1 MIRLV
6 VDSTFDFSSEFISS
20 HNVDVVPLSVQFGA
34 QSYREKIDLTTEQFY
49 QKMAACS
56 ELPKTSQP
64 APQLW
69 LEVFEKAQETND
81 QLIVMTLSSGL
92 SGTYQSACMAA
103 NLCAGIDIEIIDT
116 KNVTIGAQIQAL
128 EVLRMIESGLSFEE
142 VVTKARENVS
152 KVRMIALINT
162 LENLIK
168 GGRLSKV
175 EGAVGSLIAIKPF
188 ISVDDEGKLVTLSK
202 SRGLR
207 KGIST
212 MVETMKNDDVDSSK
226 PMVCGYTYQD
236 ETLNQFLSACDDDRF
251 VPELISNIGAVVGTH
266 SGANACAAAYFV
278 K

>member
-6 VDSTFDFSSEFISS
+6 VDSTFDFSNEFISS
-20 HNVDVVPLSVQFGA
+20 HELDVVPLSVQFGT
-34 QSYREKIDLTTEQFY
+34 QSYKEKIDLTTEEFY
-49 QKMAACS
+49 QKMSAS
-56 ELPKTSQP
+56 SDLPKTSQP

-69 LEVFEKAQETND
+69 LEVFEKAVQTKD

-103 NLCAGIDIEIIDT
+103 ELCGDADIEIIDT
-116 KNVTIGAQIQAL
+116 KNVTIGSQVQAL
-128 EVLRMIESGLSFEE
+128 EVLRMIEQGLPYEE
-142 VVTKARENVS
+142 IVSRARENVS

-212 MVETMKNDDVDSSK
+212 MVDTMKDDDIDTSK
-226 PMVCGYTYQD
+226 PMVCGFTCIE
-236 ETLNQFLSACDDDRF
+236 ETMNQFLTACDDERY
-251 VPELISNIGAVVGTH
+251 VPELKTSIGAVVGTH
-266 SGANACAAAYFV
+266 SGANACAAAYFI

>member
-20 HNVDVVPLSVQFGA
+20 HNVDVVPLSVQFGV

-103 NLCAGIDIEIIDT
+103 NLCTGIDIEIIDT

-251 VPELISNIGAVVGTH
+251 VPELTSNIGAVVGTH

>member
-6 VDSTFDFSSEFISS
+6 VDSTFDFSNEFISS
-20 HNVDVVPLSVQFGA
+20 HELDVVPLSVQFGT
-34 QSYREKIDLTTEQFY
+34 QSYKEKIDLTTEEFY
-49 QKMAACS
+49 QKMSAS
-56 ELPKTSQP
+56 SDLPKTSQP

-69 LEVFEKAQETND
+69 LEVFEKAVETKD

-103 NLCAGIDIEIIDT
+103 ELCSDATIEIIDT
-116 KNVTIGAQIQAL
+116 KNVTLGSQIQAL
-128 EVLRMIESGLSFEE
+128 EVLRMIELGLPYEE
-142 VVTKARENVS
+142 IVSKARENVS
-152 KVRMIALINT
+152 KVRLFALINT

-188 ISVDDEGKLVTLSK
+188 ISVDEEGKLVTVSK

-212 MVETMKNDDVDSSK
+212 MVDTMKNDEIDASK
-226 PMVCGYTYQD
+226 PMVCGYTYVD
-236 ETLNQFLSACDDDRF
+236 ETMNQFLAACDDERF
-251 VPELISNIGAVVGTH
+251 VPGLKTSIGAVVGTH
-266 SGANACAAAYFV
+266 AGANAVGIAYFI

>member
-69 LEVFEKAQETND
+69 LELFEKAQETKD

-128 EVLRMIESGLSFEE
+128 EVLRMIESGLSFKE
-142 VVTKARENVS
+142 VVSKARENVS

-251 VPELISNIGAVVGTH
+251 VPELTSNIGAVVGTH

>member
-6 VDSTFDFSSEFISS
+6 VDSTFDFSNEFISS
-20 HNVDVVPLSVQFGA
+20 HNIDVVPLSVQFGT
-34 QSYREKIDLTTEQFY
+34 QSYKEKIDLTTEEFY
-49 QKMAACS
+49 QKMSASS

-69 LEVFEKAQETND
+69 LEVFEKAVESKD

-103 NLCAGIDIEIIDT
+103 ELCADADIEIIDT
-116 KNVTIGAQIQAL
+116 KNVTLGAQVQAL
-128 EVLRMIESGLSFEE
+128 EVLRMIDAGFSFEE
-142 VVTKARENVS
+142 VVSKARENVS
-152 KVRMIALINT
+152 KVRLIALINT

-175 EGAVGSLIAIKPF
+175 EGAVGALIAIKPF
-188 ISVDDEGKLVTLSK
+188 ISVDEEGKLVTLSK

-212 MVETMKNDDVDSSK
+212 MVETMKNDNLDVSK
-226 PMVCGYTYQD
+226 PMVTGYTYLD
-236 ETLNQFLSACDDDRF
+236 ETLNQFLSVCDDERF
-251 VPELISNIGAVVGTH
+251 NPEMNSNIGAVVGTH
-266 SGANACAAAYFV
+266 AGANACAAAYFV

>member
-6 VDSTFDFSSEFISS
+6 VDSTFDFSNEFISS
-20 HNVDVVPLSVQFGA
+20 HDIDVVPLSVQFGTC
-34 QSYREKIDLTTEQFY
+34 SYKEKIDLTTEEFY
-49 QKMAACS
+49 QKMAASS

-69 LEVFEKAQETND
+69 LAVFTKAVETKD

-103 NLCAGIDIEIIDT
+103 ELCSDAQIEIIDT
-116 KNVTIGAQIQAL
+116 KNVTLGAQVQAL
-128 EVLRMIESGLSFEE
+128 EVLRMIDEGLSFEE
-142 VVTKARENVS
+142 IVTKARE
-152 KVRMIALINT
+152 
-162 LENLIK
+162 

-188 ISVDDEGKLVTLSK
+188 ISVDEEGKLITLSK

-212 MVETMKNDDVDSSK
+212 MVDTMKNDDIDTSK
-226 PMVCGYTYQD
+226 PMVSGYTYTN
-236 ETLNQFLSACDDDRF
+236 ESLNQFMSACDDERF
-251 VPELISNIGAVVGTH
+251 IPEMTSNIGAVVGTH
-266 SGANACAAAYFV
+266 AGVNGCAAAYFV

>member
-69 LEVFEKAQETND
+69 LEVFEKAQETKD

-142 VVTKARENVS
+142 VVSKARENVS

-251 VPELISNIGAVVGTH
+251 VPELTSNIGAVVGTH

>member
-6 VDSTFDFSSEFISS
+6 VDSTFDFSNEFISS
-20 HNVDVVPLSVQFGA
+20 HELDVVPLSVQFGT
-34 QSYREKIDLTTEQFY
+34 QSYKEKIDLTTEEFY
-49 QKMAACS
+49 QKMSASS

-69 LEVFEKAQETND
+69 LDVFEKAVETKD

-92 SGTYQSACMAA
+92 SGTYQSACMAKE
-103 NLCAGIDIEIIDT
+103 LCSDATIEIIDT
-116 KNVTIGAQIQAL
+116 KNVTLGSQIQAL
-128 EVLRMIESGLSFEE
+128 EVLRMIEQGMAYDEI
-142 VVTKARENVS
+142 VAQARENVS
-152 KVRMIALINT
+152 KVRLFALINT

-188 ISVDDEGKLVTLSK
+188 ISVDEEGKLVTVSK

-212 MVETMKNDDVDSSK
+212 MVETMKQDDMDPSK
-226 PMVCGYTYQD
+226 SMVCGYTYLD
-236 ETLNQFLSACDDDRF
+236 ESMNQFLTACDDERF
-251 VPELISNIGAVVGTH
+251 VPEFKTNIGAVVGTH
-266 SGANACAAAYFV
+266 AGTNAVGVAYFI